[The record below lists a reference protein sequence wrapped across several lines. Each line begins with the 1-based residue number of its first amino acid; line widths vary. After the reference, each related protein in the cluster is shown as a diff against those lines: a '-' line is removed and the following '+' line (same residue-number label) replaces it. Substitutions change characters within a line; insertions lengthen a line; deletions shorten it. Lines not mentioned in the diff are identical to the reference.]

1 MLNAELI
8 RVGLAHPRA
17 EARNIR
23 YLDLFQEIAAPP
35 R

>member
-8 RVGLAHPRA
+8 RVGLAKARA

-23 YLDLFQEIAAPP
+23 YLDLFQEIQA